1 MAALFC
7 VQCGAK
13 LPTTKKVRNAHNPR
27 DEFCSQDC
35 ARSEREKY
43 LESGPKNYLLYAE
56 GSAILLGVFRSIPD
70 LMYGASYQKDIHTAN
85 KETLG
90 KLFYEVW
97 VDNYPE
103 SKEWYYLPEIT
114 VTSFRKKVT

>member
-1 MAALFC
+1 MATFC
-7 VQCGAK
+7 CECGNK
-13 LPTTKKVRNAHNPR
+13 LPTRRVKNPHNAK

-35 ARSEREKY
+35 AKASREKY
-43 LESGPKNYLLYAE
+43 LENGPKNYLLYAE
-56 GSAILLGVFRSIPD
+56 GSAVLLGIFKTMPD
-70 LMYGASYQKDIHTAN
+70 LMYGATYQRDIHRVN

-103 SKEWYYLPEIT
+103 SKEWAYIPEIT
-114 VTSFRKKVT
+114 VTSFRKT